1 MANQQVYHPP
11 INVPKINLAQV
22 DGVGND
28 DIVVMNQV
36 ASTVNNKS
44 KSRTR
49 AQWAPPKR
57 EPEDDYLEPG
67 FDPTASVAS
76 SFYLPSEQSARSGR
90 SSHRSGGGG
99 GQSGIDRSDGKFAG
113 SFQR

>member
-1 MANQQVYHPP
+1 MDGAGSVDDMVVVNQ
-11 INVPKINLAQV
+11 I
-22 DGVGND
+22 
-28 DIVVMNQV
+28 
-36 ASTVNNKS
+36 ASKVNNKS

-57 EPEDDYLEPG
+57 EPEDEFLEPG
-67 FDPTASVAS
+67 FDPSASVAS

-99 GQSGIDRSDGKFAG
+99 RAGNDRSGGKFAG
-113 SFQR
+113 